1 MTDIKNVLSFIGMG
15 VGIIVLINSSH
26 SILATK
32 ETVNRIEKY
41 QLDDR
46 REIKEHIKEIK
57 SELKTISRK
66 LNEGY

>member
-15 VGIIVLINSSH
+15 VGIIVFINSSH
-26 SILATK
+26 SNLATK